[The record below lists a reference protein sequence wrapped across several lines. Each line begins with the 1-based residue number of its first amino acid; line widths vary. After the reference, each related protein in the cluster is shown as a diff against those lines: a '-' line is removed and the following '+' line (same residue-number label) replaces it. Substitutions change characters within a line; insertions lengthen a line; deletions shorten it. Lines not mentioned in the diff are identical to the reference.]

1 MTDKKIFMLTTTFL
15 LAMPPVI
22 TETAAQTCAVPPTC
36 NELGYTQKE
45 SDCSGLNMLKCPFD
59 KSAVFCGGENCS
71 YTKTS
76 LPSGCSVADSCSKD
90 GKTYYADSCSI
101 CYTGYSLTSSRT
113 CSQTC
118 TYEGTST
125 SGCADYDS
133 CERGSASG
141 TQTYYY
147 CTKCQSGYYLDFWDN
162 GCTECTNYCNFEQV
176 RTSGPYTDEECA
188 PLGWNYGADSYTCSG
203 TTYYGCRN
211 VGDIC
216 WVID

>member
-76 LPSGCSVADSCSKD
+76 LPSGCSVADSCSKN
-90 GKTYYADSCSI
+90 GKTYYADTCIQCASN
-101 CYTGYSLTSSRT
+101 YTLTSSKT
-113 CSQTC
+113 CSYTPPQLENPCQGYYEDLSGYEATYDTC
-118 TYEGTST
+118 EFNG
-125 SGCADYDS
+125 
-133 CERGSASG
+133 EV
-141 TQTYYY
+141 YYY
-147 CTKCQSGYYLDFWDN
+147 ETSCSSEACHACTPGKLDGHYSLQSGR
-162 GCTECTNYCNFEQV
+162 CYCRPDGGICDE
-176 RTSGPYTDEECA
+176 SGFPF
-188 PLGWNYGADSYTCSG
+188 
-203 TTYYGCRN
+203 
-211 VGDIC
+211 
-216 WVID
+216 